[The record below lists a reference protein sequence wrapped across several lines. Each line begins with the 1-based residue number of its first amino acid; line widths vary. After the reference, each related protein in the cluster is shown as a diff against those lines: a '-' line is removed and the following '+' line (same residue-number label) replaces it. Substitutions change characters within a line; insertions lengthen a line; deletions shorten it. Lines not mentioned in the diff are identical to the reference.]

1 MYFFFWM
8 MARTFVT
15 YEAIVVTSFRRALRT
30 MNTGTIG
37 SAKAEDRSAEES
49 KIPTVETLSTPLYSP
64 A

>member
-1 MYFFFWM
+1 M
-8 MARTFVT
+8 T
-15 YEAIVVTSFRRALRT
+15 YEAIVVTSFRRALPT